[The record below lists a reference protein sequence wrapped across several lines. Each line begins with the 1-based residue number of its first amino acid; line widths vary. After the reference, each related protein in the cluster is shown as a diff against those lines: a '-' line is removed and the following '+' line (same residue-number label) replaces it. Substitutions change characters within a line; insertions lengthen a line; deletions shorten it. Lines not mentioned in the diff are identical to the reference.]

1 MEFDWNFLFSTGMCL
16 FVYILVYD
24 IADEETEIGRLTVTV
39 KCLDALRAVHAELQS
54 DESDL
59 DLGETEA

>member
-1 MEFDWNFLFSTGMCL
+1 MCL

-54 DESDL
+54 DKSDF